1 MEINDLKTAN
11 YRSALSY
18 LIHDKI
24 LLDELKKSL
33 NIELSGDENIGELYY
48 LFIKNI
54 TKPKCICGN
63 YKPFIKFSRGYR
75 ASCGNLECLNT
86 ISIEKRIETCQ
97 KKYGGNSPAN
107 SQDVVKKM
115 KATVLE
121 KYGIDGLQKN
131 KDVIEKKKKTN
142 LERYGVEW
150 SSLNSDIIEKTKKTN
165 LEKYGVTCPMQE
177 PERLKIIKENNLEKF
192 GHESIFGGTQREKI
206 YETWQEKYGGIG
218 FASNVI
224 LEKIN
229 ETNLKKYG
237 FKSAPKNSLIREKIS
252 TGQKKIFLD
261 KIKDD
266 EDFEFVDFTDEN
278 RYILKSKN
286 SEKDFIITK
295 TTFTKRRKN
304 NISVDITKVPL
315 NTSIIENEIIDF
327 IKLIYDGEI
336 IIRDKKI
343 LDGKEIDI
351 FLPELNIGFELNGIY
366 WHCEIYKDNNYHIN
380 KTSLAKNKNID
391 LFHIFEDEWLY
402 KKEIIKSIIRNK
414 IKKNDYRFFARKCV
428 IRELTNNESS
438 VFLNNNHIQGNINA
452 SIKIGLYYNDILVS
466 VMTFSK
472 NRISTGGKSNDDEYE
487 MLRFANILNSNV
499 IGGANKMFKYFL
511 NKFNPKKV
519 ISFSDVRLFTGNN
532 YNNMGFKYIHL
543 SKPNYWY
550 IIDKKRKHRFSYRK
564 DKLIKEG
571 YNEDWS
577 EHKIMLNRNIY
588 RIYDCGNMKW
598 EFTS

>member
-237 FKSAPKNSLIREKIS
+237 FKSAPKNSLIREKLS
-252 TGQKKIFLD
+252 
-261 KIKDD
+261 
-266 EDFEFVDFTDEN
+266 
-278 RYILKSKN
+278 
-286 SEKDFIITK
+286 
-295 TTFTKRRKN
+295 
-304 NISVDITKVPL
+304 
-315 NTSIIENEIIDF
+315 
-327 IKLIYDGEI
+327 LI
-336 IIRDKKI
+336 
-343 LDGKEIDI
+343 
-351 FLPELNIGFELNGIY
+351 
-366 WHCEIYKDNNYHIN
+366 HI
-380 KTSLAKNKNID
+380 
-391 LFHIFEDEWLY
+391 
-402 KKEIIKSIIRNK
+402 
-414 IKKNDYRFFARKCV
+414 
-428 IRELTNNESS
+428 
-438 VFLNNNHIQGNINA
+438 
-452 SIKIGLYYNDILVS
+452 
-466 VMTFSK
+466 
-472 NRISTGGKSNDDEYE
+472 
-487 MLRFANILNSNV
+487 
-499 IGGANKMFKYFL
+499 
-511 NKFNPKKV
+511 
-519 ISFSDVRLFTGNN
+519 
-532 YNNMGFKYIHL
+532 
-543 SKPNYWY
+543 
-550 IIDKKRKHRFSYRK
+550 
-564 DKLIKEG
+564 
-571 YNEDWS
+571 
-577 EHKIMLNRNIY
+577 
-588 RIYDCGNMKW
+588 
-598 EFTS
+598 